1 MARISRVTAIMMTS
15 AAALLSGCGAD
26 DIASPGE
33 GVIVQPAPTPS
44 PSPTPTPTPGGT
56 VTPAANCPTIAGSD
70 QLVDR
75 GTIQGPT
82 GTYRNCAFPARFTS
96 STQIAKVPGVIYSL
110 DGRVDV
116 GTDQG
121 AASTGNQV
129 TLAIDPGVIVF
140 GATGV
145 SFLVVNRGNRIDAV
159 GTATQPIIF
168 TGRGNVVGTVDDNSS
183 QLWGGV
189 VLLGR
194 APITDCLAPGAA
206 PGTVA
211 CERDTEGTSNALYGG
226 AQPADNSGRLSYVQI
241 RYSGFNL
248 TSSNELQ
255 GFTPSGVGS
264 ATQIDHI
271 QVHNSSDDGIEVFG
285 GRPNMKYLVL
295 TGNEDDNLDTDVGY
309 KGYIQ
314 FVIAAQR
321 AGGAVGD
328 AMIEADSNGNEDAVP
343 RQNVRLSNF
352 TFIQRSTAGSD
363 RAAVL
368 IRGGAD
374 YTAVNGLIVAPSSL
388 PCLSLGG
395 PTVAQAANSA
405 LDEQGPPV
413 FNSVLLSGCS
423 PAFGTQTTAGSP
435 TAAEIQS
442 IYERGSNNNASFAS
456 TLTNLF
462 VNGVNEAA
470 AAVFDAL
477 SLNDAS
483 NFFVRTNYVGAVSGA
498 SDTWYQNWTCNSA
511 TATFGGSGTACTTLP
526 TT

>member
-1 MARISRVTAIMMTS
+1 MVRLSRKS
-15 AAALLSGCGAD
+15 AMLLGTALLLSACGAD
-26 DIASPGE
+26 DVASPGE
-33 GVIVQPAPTPS
+33 GVIVQPAPTPT
-44 PSPTPTPTPGGT
+44 PSPTPTPTPGTGG
-56 VTPAANCPTIAGSD
+56 VTPAANCPTLPGND

-82 GTYRNCAFPARFTS
+82 GTWRNCAFPARFTT
-96 STQIAKVPGVIYSL
+96 STQIPKVSGVIYSL

-121 AASTGNQV
+121 AGSTGTQIR
-129 TLAIDPGVIVF
+129 LGIDPGVIVF

-145 SFLVVNRGNRIDAV
+145 SYLVVNRGNQINAV
-159 GTATQPIIF
+159 GTQTQPIIF
-168 TGRGNVVGTVDDNSS
+168 TGRGNVVGTADDQTS
-183 QLWGGV
+183 QQWGGV

-206 PGTVA
+206 PGTVD

-226 AQPADNSGRLSYVQI
+226 ATPTDNSGRMSYVQI
-241 RYSGFNL
+241 RYSGFALAPN
-248 TSSNELQ
+248 NELQ

-264 ATQIDHI
+264 GTQIDHI

-309 KGYIQ
+309 KGFIQ
-314 FVIAAQR
+314 FVIAVQR
-321 AGGAVGD
+321 AGGQIGD

-352 TFIQRSTAGSD
+352 TFIQRSISGSD
-363 RAAVL
+363 KAAVL

-374 YTAVNGLIVAPSSL
+374 YSAVNGLIVAPSSL
-388 PCLSLGG
+388 PCISLGG
-395 PTVAQAANSA
+395 PNVAQAANGA

-413 FNSVLLSGCS
+413 FHSVLLSGCTS
-423 PAFGTQTTAGSP
+423 PFGTQTTAGSP
-435 TAAEIQS
+435 SASDIQA
-442 IYERGSNNNASFAS
+442 IFNAGRNNNASFTS

-462 VNGVNEAA
+462 VNGANETAA
-470 AAVFDAL
+470 TAFDA
-477 SLNDAS
+477 STLNDS
-483 NFFVRTNYVGAVSGA
+483 TNFLVRTNYVGAVSGA
-498 SDTWYQNWTCNSA
+498 DDTWYQNWTCNSA
-511 TATFGGSGTACTTLP
+511 TANFGGSGTACTTLP
-526 TT
+526 TN